1 VRARLLK
8 GDVGLALFFAG
19 LGLVWLVGSFGYP
32 FWEGF
37 APQSGFLP
45 FFYGLLLAGLGLAIL
60 AGAFLETNELAS
72 DAEPVGKPL
81 VILGALTAAA
91 IGVEAAGFGVAVFLL
106 LLFLFAGVER
116 LPVLRSLLVAG
127 ATTAALILIF
137 RTWLGVPFPAGP
149 LGF

>member
-1 VRARLLK
+1 MRARLLK

-60 AGAFLETNELAS
+60 AGAFLETETES
-72 DAEPVGKPL
+72 
-81 VILGALTAAA
+81 
-91 IGVEAAGFGVAVFLL
+91 
-106 LLFLFAGVER
+106 R
-116 LPVLRSLLVAG
+116 MRSRSAN
-127 ATTAALILIF
+127 
-137 RTWLGVPFPAGP
+137 RSSSWSP
-149 LGF
+149 

>member
-1 VRARLLK
+1 MRARLLK

-19 LGLVWLVGSFGYP
+19 LGLVWLIGSFGYP

-60 AGAFLETNELAS
+60 AGAFLETEPES
-72 DAEPVGKPL
+72 QAEPVGKPL
-81 VILGALTAAA
+81 VILVALTAAA

-116 LPVLRSLLVAG
+116 LPVLRSLVVAG

>member
-1 VRARLLK
+1 MQARLLK
-8 GDVGLALFFAG
+8 GDVGLALVFAG

-60 AGAFLETNELAS
+60 IGAFLETEREPHE
-72 DAEPVGKPL
+72 EPVGKPL
-81 VILGALTAAA
+81 VILVALTAAA
-91 IGVEAAGFGVAVFLL
+91 VGVEAAGFGVAVFLL

-116 LPVLRSLLVAG
+116 LPIVRSIVVAAG
-127 ATTAALILIF
+127 TTAALILIF
-137 RTWLGVPFPAGP
+137 RTWLAVPFPAGP
-149 LGF
+149 LGI